1 MSAPLRFRFNMNQ
14 KKTVWLAWLAL
25 AAIGQAA
32 SLRMIDA
39 GPLLRYQHY
48 HSISW
53 LIENRPWTLILVA
66 AQGLLVL
73 LGMRPHRPAI
83 VRWIRQNLRPWQWL
97 GIGVV
102 FVVTSATVS
111 REIGAYLQELPLAA
125 LIQAL
130 NLANLYLV
138 AATLPQAAM
147 DKVRRWSAS
156 LKAPVREGRFDR
168 VAWGGAL
175 WVTGV
180 AVLLCVFSYERQ
192 PHMVDEV
199 AYLYHARY
207 LAAGMLTMPAP
218 PVAEAFNYD
227 LMEVEGDRWYAA
239 PPPGWPLVL
248 ALGVLV
254 GLPWLVNP
262 LLAGVNVL
270 LSFALVKK
278 LYDREMACWA
288 VLLLCV
294 SPWHLFMAMNMLT
307 HTATLTFALLAAVSV
322 VWAREANP
330 LRWAIVSGL
339 ATGMVSLIR
348 PLEGLILAA
357 SLGLWILGFGGK
369 RLKPAAIAA
378 WLVGCAFVGGLVF
391 PYNQLLTGKASLFP
405 IMAYTDK
412 HDHPNANALG
422 FGPDRGM
429 NWPLDPFPGHGLADA
444 AVNANLNITSI
455 NIELFGWGIGS
466 LLFLSIFFLTRGKRR
481 SDYLLLWLMG
491 AIFIAHIFYWFSG
504 GPDFSARYWYL
515 MILPC
520 IVLSARGLRWVAD
533 KLGEGSRAEAMV
545 LLSCLLASIN
555 FIPWRATDKYYH
567 YLGVR
572 TDIRQLAKERQFG
585 KSLVLIQGKRFPDF
599 ASAIVY
605 NPLDLNADAPIY
617 AWEADAAVRTEV
629 LRAYADRPVWVIAG
643 PTITGDGFKV
653 VEGPIP
659 AEQMLNRP

>member
-1 MSAPLRFRFNMNQ
+1 MNPFPTTTD
-14 KKTVWLAWLAL
+14 KARWLGWLAL
-25 AAIGQAA
+25 AAIGQVA

-39 GPLLRYQHY
+39 GPTLHYQHY
-48 HSISW
+48 HHLTW
-53 LIENRPWTLILVA
+53 LIENRPWALVLVA
-66 AQGLLVL
+66 SQTLLVL
-73 LGMRPHRPAI
+73 YGMRSKWRSI
-83 VRWIRQNLRPWQWL
+83 GRWIGQKLRPWQWL

-102 FVVTSATVS
+102 FIVTSATVS
-111 REIGAYLQELPLAA
+111 REIGAYLRELPLAA

-138 AATLPQAAM
+138 TATLPQAAM
-147 DKVRRWSAS
+147 DKIRRWSAS

-168 VAWGGAL
+168 VAWGSAL

-180 AVLLCVFSYERQ
+180 AVMLCMFSYERQ

-278 LYDREMACWA
+278 LYDRETACWT

-307 HTATLTFALLAAVSV
+307 HTATLTFALLAMLSV
-322 VWAREANP
+322 VWAWEANP
-330 LRWAIVSGL
+330 LRWAIVSGM

-369 RLKPAAIAA
+369 RLKPAAIVA

-391 PYNQLLTGKASLFP
+391 PYNKLLTGKASLFP

-444 AVNANLNITSI
+444 AVNANLNLTSM
-455 NIELFGWGIGS
+455 NVELLGWGTGS
-466 LLFLSIFFLTRGKRR
+466 LLWLIFLFFSRGMRGR
-481 SDYLLLWLMG
+481 DFLLCWLMG
-491 AIFIAHIFYWFSG
+491 VIIVAHIFYWFSG

-515 MILPC
+515 MIVPC
-520 IVLSARGLRWVAD
+520 LVLTVRGWQ
-533 KLGEGSRAEAMV
+533 E
-545 LLSCLLASIN
+545 LASRLGDATRVEATAILLCFLALIN
-555 FIPWRATDKYYH
+555 FLPWRASDKYYR
-567 YLGVR
+567 YLGVNA
-572 TDIRQLAKERQFG
+572 DIRELEKRHGWG
-585 KSLVLIQGKRFPDF
+585 KSLILIEGNRFPDF
-599 ASAIVY
+599 ASVINH
-605 NPLDLNADAPIY
+605 NPIDLRAEMPIY
-617 AWEADAAVRTEV
+617 ALDVNRQVRAEL
-629 LRAYADRPVWVIAG
+629 LRIYLDRPVWVIAG
-643 PTITGDGFKV
+643 PSVTGEGFKV
-653 VEGPIP
+653 VEGPVP
-659 AEQMLNRP
+659 AHQLLNRP